1 MYSPTLD
8 MMMMIGQEYT
18 TSWLLFL
25 YIQMNYLYL
34 QSREQDIINAI
45 SLANG
50 AKEKNTTIEV

>member
-1 MYSPTLD
+1 MYSPTLEMM

-34 QSREQDIINAI
+34 QSREQDILNAI

-50 AKEKNTTIEV
+50 QRKKYNN